1 MKIIKILCLFGAA
14 AASALS
20 LFAEAKP
27 SDEKAASREVSEK
40 SVNWFLDIK
49 KAEKQAAKEGKP
61 LIIFFTGSDWCIWCK
76 KLVHETISK
85 PEFVDYANK
94 NFVMLLCDFPN
105 EGADKE
111 QIAKNSELASAFKIE
126 GFPTLVLLD
135 IKNKKAFNFGYSE
148 ANTPQKFIDYVKKTM
163 EKSNAAK

>member
-1 MKIIKILCLFGAA
+1 MKIIKILCLLAA
-14 AASALS
+14 FAASSFS

-27 SDEKAASREVSEK
+27 SDEKTAKKEVSEK

-49 KAEKQAAKEGKP
+49 KAEEQAVKEGKP

-76 KLVHETISK
+76 KLVQETISK
-85 PEFVDYANK
+85 PEFIDYANK

-135 IKNKKAFNFGYSE
+135 IKNRKAFNFGYSE
-148 ANTPQKFIDYVKKTM
+148 VNTPQKFIDYVKKTM